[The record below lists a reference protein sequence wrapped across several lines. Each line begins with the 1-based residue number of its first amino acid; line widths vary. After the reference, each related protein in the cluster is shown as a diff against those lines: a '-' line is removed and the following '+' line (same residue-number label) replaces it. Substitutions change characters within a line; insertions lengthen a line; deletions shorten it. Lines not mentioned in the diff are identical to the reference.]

1 IHASGGIASVAHP
14 GRITLSFGERE
25 KIILRLAEY
34 GVDGIEAFYTTHTE
48 EETEYFEKLAQ
59 KAGLLVTG
67 GSDTHVETETHK
79 IGRPLFYPS
88 EKLLAAL
95 GV

>member
-1 IHASGGIASVAHP
+1 M
-14 GRITLSFGERE
+14 
-25 KIILRLAEY
+25 
-34 GVDGIEAFYTTHTE
+34 
-48 EETEYFEKLAQ
+48 
-59 KAGLLVTG
+59 VTG